1 MSAVPQ
7 PNIAAERKAFYDK
20 IDKSNVAPL
29 WEVLHSL
36 ITATP
41 NTPCKP
47 YLWQWS
53 QVWPWIQEA
62 GKLITAKEA
71 ERRVLVLENPGLR
84 GRTRVT
90 HSLYAGLQLI
100 LPGEVAPAHRHT
112 QSALRFIV
120 HGKGAYTA
128 VDGEKVT
135 MSPGDFIITPSW
147 TWHDHGNPSSEPMV
161 WLDGL
166 DIAIVELL
174 DAQFLERPG
183 VESQQTT
190 RTEGESFARFGN
202 TMLPVD
208 FKPKTKTSPL
218 FWYPYERTR
227 EALAELAK
235 AGDPHPCYGHK
246 LKFTNPATGGW
257 AIPTIGSFMQLLPK
271 GFRGQ
276 TLPRDRLDLLLG
288 RRGQGS
294 DQGRGRVVRVRA
306 EGPLRRAVVGA
317 ERAGGRRRDG
327 ALLVQRP
334 AGAGSARPLPRAGG
348 LSAVAGFAGDGERRV
363 TRRIALALAGVLA
376 LYAAALVTLGPL
388 PQDPAYHLFA
398 DIRTCLGFIPRAG
411 DVLTNLAILAAGAY
425 GLAMRPRMNVAPDE
439 RPAADLLILGA
450 FLTAAGSAYYHWAP
464 SNATLVWDRLP
475 MMLAIPPI
483 LSLILA
489 DRVHP
494 AYARRSLVPLTV
506 FGVASVLWWTASE
519 AMGYED
525 VRLYFMVRV
534 LLVLAILLLVVFRPS
549 RYTGTGWLVAALAGE
564 AAMVTFERLDHQ
576 VFAATGGL
584 ASGHNIKHLF
594 VGVAL
599 ACVFTWLA
607 RRRLREPAGP
617 VHG

>member
-271 GFRGQ
+271 GFRGK
-276 TLPRDRLDLLLG
+276 TYRSTDSTCYSVVEGKG
-288 RRGQGS
+288 RIK
-294 DQGRGRVVRVRA
+294 
-306 EGPLRRAVVGA
+306 
-317 ERAGGRRRDG
+317 
-327 ALLVQRP
+327 
-334 AGAGSARPLPRAGG
+334 
-348 LSAVAGFAGDGERRV
+348 VAGESFAF
-363 TRRIALALAGVLA
+363 
-376 LYAAALVTLGPL
+376 GPKDHFVV
-388 PQDPAYHLFA
+388 P
-398 DIRTCLGFIPRAG
+398 
-411 DVLTNLAILAAGAY
+411 
-425 GLAMRPRMNVAPDE
+425 
-439 RPAADLLILGA
+439 
-450 FLTAAGSAYYHWAP
+450 SWAP
-464 SNATLVWDRLP
+464 SELEADAETVLFSFSDRPVQEALD
-475 MMLAIPPI
+475 LF
-483 LSLILA
+483 
-489 DRVHP
+489 REQ
-494 AYARRSLVPLTV
+494 
-506 FGVASVLWWTASE
+506 AS
-519 AMGYED
+519 
-525 VRLYFMVRV
+525 
-534 LLVLAILLLVVFRPS
+534 
-549 RYTGTGWLVAALAGE
+549 
-564 AAMVTFERLDHQ
+564 
-576 VFAATGGL
+576 
-584 ASGHNIKHLF
+584 
-594 VGVAL
+594 
-599 ACVFTWLA
+599 
-607 RRRLREPAGP
+607 
-617 VHG
+617 

>member
-1 MSAVPQ
+1 MSAVPK
-7 PNIAAERKAFYDK
+7 PDVAAERKAFYDK
-20 IDKSNVAPL
+20 IDQSNVAPL

-36 ITATP
+36 ITPTP

-47 YLWQWS
+47 FLWRWDT
-53 QVWPWIQEA
+53 VWPWIQEA

-128 VDGEKVT
+128 VDGERVT

-174 DAQFLERPG
+174 DAQFLERPAE
-183 VESQQTT
+183 ESQRTT

-208 FKPKTKTSPL
+208 FKPQSKTSPL
-218 FWYPYERTR
+218 FWYPYARTR

-271 GFRGQ
+271 GFRGKAYRS
-276 TLPRDRLDLLLG
+276 TDSTCYSVVEGKGRIKVGSETFAFGPKDHFVVPSWAPSELD
-288 RRGQGS
+288 
-294 DQGRGRVVRVRA
+294 
-306 EGPLRRAVVGA
+306 
-317 ERAGGRRRDG
+317 GRRRGG
-327 ALLVQRP
+327 ALQLLRP
-334 AGAGSARPLPRAGG
+334 AGAGSAGPLPRAGR
-348 LSAVAGFAGDGERRV
+348 LSAVAGLAGYGDRRA
-363 TRRIALALAGVLA
+363 TRQVALVLAGVLA
-376 LYAAALVTLGPL
+376 LYALALAVLGPL
-388 PQDPAYHLFA
+388 KQDPTYHLFA
-398 DIRTCLGFIPRAG
+398 DMRTCFGVIPRAG
-411 DVLTNLAILAAGAY
+411 DVLTNLAILVAGAV
-425 GLAMRPRMNVAPDE
+425 GLALRPRMNVTPDE
-439 RPAADLLILGA
+439 RPAVNLLIVGA
-450 FLTAAGSAYYHWAP
+450 FLTAAGSAYYHWNP

-483 LSLILA
+483 LALVLA
-489 DRVHP
+489 DRVRP
-494 AYARRSLVPLTV
+494 AFARRSLWPLV
-506 FGVASVLWWTASE
+506 AFGLGSVLWWAASE
-519 AMGYED
+519 AMGHED
-525 VRLYFMVRV
+525 VRLYLMVRV
-534 LLVLAILLLVVFRPS
+534 LMAAALFVLIVFCKPRH
-549 RYTGTGWLVAALAGE
+549 TGSGWLVAALVGE
-564 AAMVTFERLDHQ
+564 VLMTTFERLDHQ
-576 VFAATGGL
+576 VFALTGGL
-584 ASGHNIKHLF
+584 VSGHNAKHVF

-599 ACVFTWLA
+599 VCVFAWLRV
-607 RRRLREPAGP
+607 RRNLPGAQA
-617 VHG
+617 